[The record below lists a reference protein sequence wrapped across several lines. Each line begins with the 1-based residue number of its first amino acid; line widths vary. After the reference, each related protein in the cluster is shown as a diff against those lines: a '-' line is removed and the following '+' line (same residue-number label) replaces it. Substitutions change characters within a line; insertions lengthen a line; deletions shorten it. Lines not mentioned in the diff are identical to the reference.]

1 MLAGKRCISGIP
13 GLDPLIEGGFL
24 ENSVN
29 LVTGETGTGKTIFC
43 SQFLWNGLQKGET
56 GLYITL
62 EERPEDIKAD
72 AMLFGWDFDSFEKK
86 GLCRLIYHDPAQVN
100 NLGSVIIDEIKNI
113 KAKRVDQ

>member
-1 MLAGKRCISGIP
+1 MALSRISTGIP

-43 SQFLWNGLQKGET
+43 AQFLWDGLQKGDS

-62 EERPEDIKAD
+62 EERPEDIKAVTKI
-72 AMLFGWDFDSFEKK
+72 L
-86 GLCRLIYHDPAQVN
+86 
-100 NLGSVIIDEIKNI
+100 LGETK
-113 KAKRVDQ
+113 